1 MGKNRTPIAMKSLS
15 RGHLLCFLLLLYGL
29 LAAQT
34 GPNSPAT
41 STNNTSTGSIAWTNP
56 GNAVSSNNAYATVTS
71 KGINNYISTSGYGF
85 SISIPSSIAGIVV
98 EVERS
103 TLSPTAVAVLNTWSN
118 GNTKAISAGV
128 ARCLVAAV
136 FMENGL
142 GARDVTAMTYGGQAM
157 TQITEATVGGAAFT
171 GKIEYWRL
179 MESGIA
185 SATSTAFSLTFNG
198 TALDQNWEA
207 ISSAVYQFVDQVN
220 PVSATAALSSNA
232 ATNPITL
239 SPALST
245 FEGGFSISGVFCGNN
260 TTPAS
265 AINGSNTYLI
275 NSGFTEVIDTYSANS
290 GFATSGGAFQVAHK
304 ATVTSG
310 SEAPSYT
317 FAGTANR
324 QVACCIHLQRLREC
338 DQTVRLL
345 KAGVITGNNYAQS
358 GSAWTTT
365 DTYTTYG
372 GATDLWGTTWTE
384 TEVNASNFGAV
395 FSASVQNG
403 TARVDHMRITI
414 YSFSTL
420 PIRLLEFFGYYKPN
434 GNALYWRCASEQRNS
449 HFEIER
455 CGSDLQFRPIGTVD
469 SKGDSQVISDYEF
482 LDPTPLPGINYYRL
496 KQVDEDGKVN
506 LYKTISLSQWASS
519 SEPLLYPNPYC
530 GGDLHLGS
538 DANQSEWVDLYDNSL
553 RFIRRVK
560 PDEGS
565 INPALEQLAE
575 GVYYLVY
582 AGASGQQ
589 LKRLTKSCR

>member
-1 MGKNRTPIAMKSLS
+1 MITADRKGCIAYVLIFISACLNS
-15 RGHLLCFLLLLYGL
+15 
-29 LAAQT
+29 QT

-41 STNNTSTGSIAWTNP
+41 STNNASIGTLAWTNP
-56 GNAVSSNNAYATVTS
+56 GNAVSSNNAFATVTN
-71 KGINNYISTSGYGF
+71 KGITNYISTSGYGF

-103 TLSPTAVAVLNTWSN
+103 TLSPTAVAILDNWTN
-118 GNTKAISAGV
+118 GNTKTISAGTS
-128 ARCLVAAV
+128 RCLIAAV

-207 ISSAVYQFVDQVN
+207 ISSAVYQFVDQVV
-220 PVSATAALSSNA
+220 PVSATTAFSSNA

-245 FEGGFSISGVFCGNN
+245 FQGGMSISSVFCGNN

-265 AINGSNTYLI
+265 AVNGTNTYLI

-290 GFATSGGAFQVAHK
+290 GFSTSGGAFQIAHK
-304 ATVTSG
+304 ATATSG
-310 SEAPSYT
+310 TEAPTYT

-338 DQTVRLL
+338 DQSVRLL
-345 KAGVITGNNYAQS
+345 KAGVITGNNYAQTT
-358 GSAWTTT
+358 SAWTTT

-372 GATDLWGTTWTE
+372 GAADLWGTTWTE
-384 TEVNASNFGAV
+384 AEVNANNFGAV

-403 TARVDHMRITI
+403 TARVDHIRISI

-420 PIRLLEFFGYYKPN
+420 PIELVDFFGESIQGKN
-434 GNALYWRCASEQRNS
+434 HLYWRTASEKNNRG
-449 HFEIER
+449 FELER
-455 CGSDLQFRPIGTVD
+455 SRDGIMF
-469 SKGDSQVISDYEF
+469 QVIASIQGKEF
-482 LDPTPLPGINYYRL
+482 TQVLNHYSYVDEKPEPGINYYRL
-496 KQVDEDGKVN
+496 KQIDFDGSYTYHKLISITSLKNLEEAVVFPNPSCDGKYFFSAPFPASGEVAIYSN
-506 LYKTISLSQWASS
+506 DLKFIKTIKTDSGDNTISLETL
-519 SEPLLYPNPYC
+519 SEGIYYLLYQE
-530 GGDLHLGS
+530 GGK
-538 DANQSEWVDLYDNSL
+538 QK
-553 RFIRRVK
+553 VK
-560 PDEGS
+560 KLS
-565 INPALEQLAE
+565 KQC
-575 GVYYLVY
+575 
-582 AGASGQQ
+582 SF
-589 LKRLTKSCR
+589 K

>member
-1 MGKNRTPIAMKSLS
+1 MNTLL
-15 RGHLLCFLLLLYGL
+15 RGLLLCLLLCLHQL
-29 LAAQT
+29 LFTQT

-41 STNNTSTGSIAWTNP
+41 STNNASIGSIAWTNP

-71 KGINNYISTSGYGF
+71 KGITNYISTSGYGF
-85 SISIPSSIAGIVV
+85 SISIPSSIAGIQL

-103 TLSPTAVAVLNTWSN
+103 TNSPTAVAVLNNWSN

-128 ARCLVAAV
+128 ARCLIAAV

-142 GARDVTAMTYGGQAM
+142 GARDITAMTYGGQAM
-157 TQITEATVGGAAFT
+157 TQITEASVGGAAFT

-179 MESGIA
+179 METGIA

-198 TALDQNWEA
+198 TALNENWEA
-207 ISSAVYQFVDQVN
+207 ISSAVYQFVDQVV

-239 SPALST
+239 SPALNT
-245 FEGGFSISGVFCGNN
+245 FQGGYSISGVFCGNN

-265 AINGSNTYLI
+265 AVNGTNTYLI

-290 GFATSGGAFQVAHK
+290 GFTGSGGSFQVAHK
-304 ATVTSG
+304 ATAASG
-310 SEAPSYT
+310 TEAPTYT

-345 KAGVITGNNYAQS
+345 KGGVVTGNNYAQS

-372 GATDLWGTTWTE
+372 GASDLWGTTWSE

-403 TARVDHMRITI
+403 TARVDHLRITI

-420 PIRLLEFFGYYKPN
+420 PITLLEFFGRYQQN
-434 GNALYWRCASEQRNS
+434 GIALYWRCASEQQNS

-455 CGSDLQFRPIGTVD
+455 CGSDFQFSRIGTIA
-469 SKGDSQVISDYEF
+469 SKGDHQVISTYDF
-482 LDPTPLPGINYYRL
+482 IDPEPLPGINYYRL
-496 KQVDEDGKVN
+496 KQVDQNGQVN
-506 LYKTISLSQWASS
+506 TYKTISVSQWASS
-519 SEPLLYPNPYC
+519 SESYLYPNPYC
-530 GGDLHLGS
+530 QGDLHLGS
-538 DANQSEWVDLYDNSL
+538 EAGQSEWVDLYDHTL
-553 RFIRRVK
+553 RFIRRLK

-565 INPALEQLAE
+565 IQSVLEQLAE
-575 GVYYLVY
+575 GIYYLVY
-582 AGASGQQ
+582 AGANGQE
-589 LKRLTKSCR
+589 LKRLQKSCR